1 MRVGLFDSGV
11 GGLTVLRRLKEKYPL
26 NDYVYFGDT
35 LNIPYG
41 EKDIDTLYMLSSR
54 IVEFF
59 INEKVDLIVIACG
72 TVSSNCYYKLK
83 NNYDIKIIDIIS
95 PTIKY
100 IKENK
105 FDDIGVLAT
114 SRTIDSRVFKNNL
127 DITVYE
133 EACSEFVDLIENNKY
148 DLIDVEKH
156 LSNIKSNN
164 IVLGCTHYPLI
175 KNKINRNC
183 IDMADNIIL
192 NDNSGNSTTVLY
204 FSKIDDKVTDNINR
218 ILNFSYCIF
227 EKKL

>member
-1 MRVGLFDSGV
+1 MKVGLFDSGV
-11 GGLTVLRRLKEKYPL
+11 GGLTVLRKLKEKYPL
-26 NDYVYFGDT
+26 NDYIYFGDT

-41 EKDIDTLYMLSSR
+41 EKDIDTLYTLSSR
-54 IVEFF
+54 IVSFF
-59 INEKVDLIVIACG
+59 LKEKVDLIVIACG
-72 TVSSNCYYKLK
+72 TVSSNCYDKLK
-83 NNYDIKIIDIIS
+83 NNYDIEIIDIIS
-95 PTIKY
+95 PTLKY
-100 IKENK
+100 IRDNK
-105 FDDIGVLAT
+105 FNDIGVLAT
-114 SRTIDSRVFKNNL
+114 SRTINSHVFKNNL
-127 DITVYE
+127 DITVFE

-175 KNKINRNC
+175 KEKINRNC

-227 EKKL
+227 EKKI